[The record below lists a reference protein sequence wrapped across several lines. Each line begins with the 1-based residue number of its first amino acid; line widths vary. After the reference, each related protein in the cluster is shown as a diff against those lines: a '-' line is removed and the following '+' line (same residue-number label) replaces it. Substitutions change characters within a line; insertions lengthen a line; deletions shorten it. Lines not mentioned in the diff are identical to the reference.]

1 MYRVKE
7 LPKSER
13 PRERL
18 LEMGVS
24 CLSNEELLSIL
35 LKTGTISKNVKE
47 VSSDVLTTFQ
57 GIHGLKT
64 ASIENLKKIKGI
76 GEVKA
81 IELLAAIEFG
91 RRIFLVKS
99 EQTKKRMVNAKTI
112 WEETRYLF
120 YGKKQENLYCLYF
133 NHKQELIGKK
143 LLFIGT
149 INRII
154 VHPREVFKEAYLLS
168 ASSIVCIHN
177 HPSGDVTPSKE
188 DIKFTRSLVEI
199 GKIQGIPLID
209 HLIVSDDHY
218 YSFYDSFDKF

>member
-18 LEMGVS
+18 LEMGAS
-24 CLSNEELLSIL
+24 SLSNEELLSIL

-47 VSSDVLTTFQ
+47 VSSDVLRTFH
-57 GIHGLKT
+57 GIHSLKD
-64 ASIENLKKIKGI
+64 ASVENLKKIKGI

-81 IELLAAIEFG
+81 IELIAAIEFG
-91 RRIFLVKS
+91 RRIFLVKN
-99 EQTKKRMVNAKTI
+99 EQTKKRMMNAKTI

-188 DIKFTRSLVEI
+188 DQAFTQSLVEI
-199 GKIQGIPLID
+199 GKIQGIPLVD
-209 HLIVSDDHY
+209 HLIVSDDTY
-218 YSFYDSFDKF
+218 YSFYDSLEKF